1 MIEAC
6 KAFQIL
12 GGNAA
17 STGFHNKTSGEYS
30 QASGMNN
37 IILGPGTLTLIPKD
51 IDIEIKEDK
60 VERWDWLDDV
70 DE

>member
-1 MIEAC
+1 MAIGSQNRA
-6 KAFQIL
+6 
-12 GGNAA
+12 
-17 STGFHNKTSGEYS
+17 TGEYS

-37 IILGPGTLTLIPKD
+37 IALGPGTLTLIPKD

-60 VERWDWLDDV
+60 VERWDRLDDV

>member
-1 MIEAC
+1 MAEAC
-6 KAFQIL
+6 KAFKALNESSVAI
-12 GGNAA
+12 
-17 STGFHNKTSGEYS
+17 GFQNRAIGEYA
-30 QASGMNN
+30 QASGVSN
-37 IILGPGTLTLIPKD
+37 IALEPGTLTLIPKD